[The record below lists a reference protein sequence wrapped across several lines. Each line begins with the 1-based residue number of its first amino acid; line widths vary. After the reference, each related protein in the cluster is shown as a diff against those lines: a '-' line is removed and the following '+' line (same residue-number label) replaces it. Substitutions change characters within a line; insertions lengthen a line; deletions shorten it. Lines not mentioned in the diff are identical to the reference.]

1 MTSAT
6 DVPLTSE
13 LISIEAAV
21 TLRAMDTNL
30 SWYGET
36 GVSEEMGQSI
46 LHVLEEESTLGASV
60 SLMTEETKSGSTYTA
75 AIIIAS
81 IATVL
86 VLASAGLVAFRH
98 ARTHNRA
105 TQVGSVKSQP
115 KLQIRNR
122 IKPVRMIDVEVKTAV
137 PDRGLQIVRA

>member
-1 MTSAT
+1 MTSAA

-36 GVSEEMGQSI
+36 GVSEQMGQSI

-60 SLMTEETKSGSTYTA
+60 SLMTEETTSGSTYTA

-81 IATVL
+81 IAPVL
-86 VLASAGLVAFRH
+86 VLASAGLIAFRH
-98 ARTHNRA
+98 ARARNRA

-122 IKPVRMIDVEVKTAV
+122 IKPVRMIDIEVKTAV
-137 PDRGLQIVRA
+137 PDRGLQVVRA